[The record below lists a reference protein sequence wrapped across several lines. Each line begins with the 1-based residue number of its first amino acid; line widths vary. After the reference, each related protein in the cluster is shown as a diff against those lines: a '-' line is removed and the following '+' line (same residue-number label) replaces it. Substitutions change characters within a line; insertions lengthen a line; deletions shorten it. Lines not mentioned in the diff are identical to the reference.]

1 MNQTKTIMLK
11 WVNGMK
17 KAVLLLL
24 FIVVFIATVAYQEDP
39 CHYKKQ
45 FQRQMKKYRKNIG
58 CWQDYLHDMM
68 PF

>member
-1 MNQTKTIMLK
+1 
-11 WVNGMK
+11 MK
-17 KAVLLLL
+17 HAVLLLL